1 MTAVRDPASV
11 REERDFL
18 LASLDDLEAEYAA
31 GDLDEADYR
40 ALRSD
45 YTTRAAAAIRA
56 LDEGEDEAT
65 AAPEPLPGTV
75 GGSWRRIA
83 IWTVLV
89 VVIAGLAGVWVAEFS
104 GSRGEGESITGD
116 IRDSVRTRLF
126 RAGDLLG
133 ADPAE
138 AMAIYDDVLLDAPS
152 NAEALAYRGWLT
164 NLEGDPATAREFLED
179 AVVADPEYPD
189 ARVFAAA
196 VALDAGDVAVAA
208 DHLRALDAME
218 VPPFIEQLVQAQ
230 GLRVRVVE
238 GLLLTGEP
246 DAFAASGL
254 TVDEVARAADALL
267 IEDEIGR
274 ALALHEVLLTQ
285 ARDDLDVVT
294 EAGWFLGLVA
304 SRGGDDLEG
313 TLVTAAGLLDE
324 ALEIDSDHPPALV
337 YRAFVRAWLDDR
349 AGARADLATYD
360 ALPAGREELDFL
372 IAELGLREQLA

>member
-1 MTAVRDPASV
+1 MRDPASV

-31 GDLDEADYR
+31 GDLDEGDYR

-45 YTTRAAAAIRA
+45 YTTRAAAVIRA
-56 LDEGEDEAT
+56 LEGGDET
-65 AAPEPLPGTV
+65 PAAREPAREV
-75 GGSWRRIA
+75 GGSWRRVA
-83 IWTVLV
+83 VWTVLV

-133 ADPAE
+133 TDPAE
-138 AMAIYDDVLLDAPS
+138 AMAIYDDVLLDEPS
-152 NAEALAYRGWLT
+152 NAEAMAYRGWLT
-164 NLEGDPATAREFLED
+164 NLGGDPATAREFLED
-179 AVVADPEYPD
+179 AVLADPEYPD

-196 VALDAGDVAVAA
+196 VALDAGDAAAAA

-218 VPPFIEQLVQAQ
+218 APPFIEQLVRAQ

-267 IEDEIGR
+267 IDDSEDGITRG
-274 ALALHEVLLTQ
+274 LALYQVLLTE

-304 SRGGDDLEG
+304 SRGGDDLDG
-313 TLVTAAGLLDE
+313 TLDRAADLLGE
-324 ALEIDSDHPPALV
+324 ALEIDPDHPPALV
-337 YRAFVRAWLDDR
+337 YRAFVRSWLNDLD
-349 AGARADLATYD
+349 GARADLAAYD
-360 ALPAGREELDFL
+360 ALPSGREELDFL
-372 IAELGLREQLA
+372 ITELDLREQLA